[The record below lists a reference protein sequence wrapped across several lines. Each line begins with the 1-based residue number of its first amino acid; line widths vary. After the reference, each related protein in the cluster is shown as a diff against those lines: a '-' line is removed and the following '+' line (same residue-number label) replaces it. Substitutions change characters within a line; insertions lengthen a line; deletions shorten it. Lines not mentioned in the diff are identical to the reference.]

1 MSAGGWTINLTGK
14 AISVYSVGN
23 GGPSTTKIGTIN
35 NNECFV
41 DGSFSTNPWEG
52 NGVPV
57 VIVKSDHNTEFGL
70 LPDGTYNFVSF
81 ADYASNGTSW
91 VAVNTLERKVQYD
104 TKAYDRY
111 GGYKDDVPAGSRVWL
126 DRDCTAGSD
135 NPNYVAVTKVVTA
148 SNEELDISG
157 HVFIDLTCGD
167 RWVTVGSILLRK
179 A

>member
-91 VAVNTLERKVQYD
+91 EAVKTLERRVQYA
-104 TKAYDRY
+104 TKAYLKNGDFY
-111 GGYKDDVPAGSRVWL
+111 QDIPAGSRVWL
-126 DRDCTAGSD
+126 TQNCTAGTD
-135 NPNYVAVTKVVTA
+135 NPNYVAVTKAVTV
-148 SNEELDISG
+148 SGTVIDISD
-157 HVFIDLTCGD
+157 HFFIDLTYD
-167 RWVTVGSILLRK
+167 NRWVTVGSILLRK